1 MDNET
6 VEHFLLQCPIY
17 NTEKSVLFDTV
28 NDIWMNS
35 KQQKKWRLDISE
47 SLLLAPYSDSV
58 CFTKKDNSHI
68 KEALFLFLASVD
80 RHL

>member
-1 MDNET
+1 M
-6 VEHFLLQCPIY
+6 I
-17 NTEKSVLFDTV
+17 DTV
-28 NDIWMNS
+28 NDIWINM
-35 KQQKKWRLDISE
+35 KQRKKWRLDITE

-68 KEALFLFLASVD
+68 KEALFVFLARVD